1 MEKYEVYYFLKEKS
15 DKERFFI
22 FTCVDG
28 QGQINYSEGRQ
39 NLNRGDS
46 ILIPAY
52 MGDYTLRG
60 NMNLLKFYIPDIEK
74 SINSIVNIIKC

>member
-1 MEKYEVYYFLKEKS
+1 
-15 DKERFFI
+15 
-22 FTCVDG
+22 
-28 QGQINYSEGRQ
+28 
-39 NLNRGDS
+39 
-46 ILIPAY
+46 Y

>member
-39 NLNRGDS
+39 NLNREIVYS
-46 ILIPAY
+46 YLLIW
-52 MGDYTLRG
+52 
-60 NMNLLKFYIPDIEK
+60 
-74 SINSIVNIIKC
+74 VIIH